1 MARSKGDVKQP
12 RKPRKSK
19 SDKANQGAAP
29 QPSPS
34 SASGTSG
41 KTPAPDDVRDL
52 VETLAAYDDQ
62 KKEISDSSRETTADA
77 IESKHFDPAALR
89 WARMLYKSAKKDPEK
104 FAISLPHFL
113 SYLADLKLDEIADN
127 SRGMLNDEKP
137 PRITDA
143 DVVHSEMA

>member
-1 MARSKGDVKQP
+1 MARKSAEP

-41 KTPAPDDVRDL
+41 KPAADDVVAL

-62 KKEISDSSRETTADA
+62 KKEIGDSSRETLAEA
-77 IESKHFDPAALR
+77 VESKHFDPAALR
-89 WARMLYKSAKKDPEK
+89 WARMLYKAAKKDPEK

-113 SYLADLKLDEIADN
+113 SYVDDLNLAQIADN